1 MVRTTIR
8 LRLFAFSHD
17 HFLGTHDVHQ
27 LCDAQ
32 APARSHRDAR
42 RRRRWWG
49 WTRWTRRTRRRLGR
63 LGRRRGWRI
72 WWRRKLGREGRLLP
86 GRGLHR
92 ASGTGGVWPL
102 GSQRPERTIG
112 IATRGSRAPAIA
124 HECYADGL
132 DRADRVTVAIAL
144 MALSARRMPSGLAT
158 QRSPESA
165 LDSSAADDRIS
176 PAVRERAG
184 PARDSRPNRDFYCD
198 HAWGG
203 SVPN

>member
-8 LRLFAFSHD
+8 LRLFAFGHD
-17 HFLGTHDVHQ
+17 HFLGTHNVHQ

-32 APARSHRDAR
+32 APARSHRHAR
-42 RRRRWWG
+42 RGRWWG
-49 WTRWTRRTRRRLGR
+49 WTRRTRRSRRTRRRLGR
-63 LGRRRGWRI
+63 RRWRRI
-72 WWRRKLGREGRLLP
+72 WWRRKLGCEDRLLP

-112 IATRGSRAPAIA
+112 IAARGSRAPAIA
-124 HECYADGL
+124 DERYGHGL
-132 DRADRVTVAIAL
+132 DRADRATVAIAL
-144 MALSARRMPSGLAT
+144 IAARGVPSGLAT

-165 LDSSAADDRIS
+165 PGSSAADGRIS
-176 PAVRERAG
+176 PAVPG
-184 PARDSRPNRDFYCD
+184 PRVCRARDSRPSRDFYCD
-198 HAWGG
+198 DAWGG